1 MAASERTYTIPL
13 RAGVMKTKKYK
24 RAKKAVS
31 IIKEFIIRHSKSSD
45 VKIGKYLNLKL
56 WEHGIRNVP
65 GSVKVDAVKD
75 DKGTVKVE
83 LFGAPKEVKKEEG
96 KKGKEKK
103 AAAKKAS
110 EEIKEAI
117 VTSETPAEKK
127 EAAEGEKSSVAATA
141 TATDAAAEL
150 VKQQ

>member
-31 IIKEFIIRHSKSSD
+31 IIKEFVTRNSKSSD
-45 VKIGKYLNLKL
+45 VKIGKHLNLKL
-56 WEHGIRNVP
+56 WEHGIRNVLCR
-65 GSVKVDAVKD
+65 VKVNASKD
-75 DKGTVKVE
+75 DKGTVTVE

-103 AAAKKAS
+103 PEVA
-110 EEIKEAI
+110 
-117 VTSETPAEKK
+117 AEK
-127 EAAEGEKSSVAATA
+127 AAEEVKEGVVTAETLAGKEGTVATTSA
-141 TATDAAAEL
+141 ATDAASGNNQKKPAR
-150 VKQQ
+150 QQ

>member
-1 MAASERTYTIPL
+1 
-13 RAGVMKTKKYK
+13 MKTKKYK

-31 IIKEFIIRHSKSSD
+31 IIKEFIARNSKSSD

-103 AAAKKAS
+103 AAAAAAKKAS

-117 VTSETPAEKK
+117 VTSETPAGKK
-127 EAAEGEKSSVAATA
+127 EAAAKNETNAATSA
-141 TATDAAAEL
+141 DEKKEVLSEKPTTEEKNTA
-150 VKQQ
+150 